1 MDSGPL
7 ETVEA
12 LGGVGCQRRLPSD
25 FNQELY
31 SVDEYLCFSRLGVM
45 LKFSFVCSRAINRA
59 LFEVL
64 FAVAKTVVVVVVV
77 VGLAASK
84 FAPRRG
90 FEASDP
96 APSILTRDC
105 VLRWFL
111 GDKT

>member
-64 FAVAKTVVVVVVV
+64 FAVAKSVAEVAV

-84 FAPRRG
+84 FAARSG
-90 FEASDP
+90 FEASAP